1 MAIDQQRPKDIN
13 FLNKDFTGL
22 RSDLIEYAKT
32 YFPASA

>member
-22 RSDLIEYAKT
+22 RGDLIQIAK
-32 YFPASA
+32 